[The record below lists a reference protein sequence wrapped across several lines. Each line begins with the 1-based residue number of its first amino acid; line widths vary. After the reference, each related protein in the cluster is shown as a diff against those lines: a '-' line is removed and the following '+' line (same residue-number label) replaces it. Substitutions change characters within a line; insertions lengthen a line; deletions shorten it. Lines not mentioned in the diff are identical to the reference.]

1 MAMTSRP
8 PRSYLYIS
16 DSKVGSMFNQM
27 PRRRLRK
34 AFKEV
39 KVDFKLFGAST
50 TLAEPADTRESR
62 LAVVEDFLDA
72 AGVVGT
78 LEAPSTYFRGVMSMR
93 WGPLPSPHEAIVYFG
108 GENEHSIVGL
118 SGSIHHVLSS
128 STNLVPGQPPPQS
141 LVSDS
146 GIGAAFIGGSAAPAL
161 TSALETIAEI
171 EEGGLSNAQAAIDNH
186 HRAVL
191 AVNAKLKGPLFV
203 AEFLAKRITT
213 TGILA
218 TPASAMGA
226 LTGHHD
232 LMMAWRRS
240 GKKVVLGTPVY
251 VAQLN

>member
-1 MAMTSRP
+1 MATTSRP

-16 DSKVGSMFNQM
+16 DSKVLSMFNQM

-39 KVDFKLFGAST
+39 KFDLKLFGAS
-50 TLAEPADTRESR
+50 LAEPADTRESR
-62 LAVVEDFLDA
+62 LAAVEDFLES
-72 AGVVGT
+72 AGMVGT

-93 WGPLPSPHEAIVYFG
+93 WSPLPQPHGAIVYFG
-108 GENEHSIVGL
+108 GENEHSIIGL

-128 STNLVPGQPPPQS
+128 STNVGPGQPPPQS
-141 LVSDS
+141 SVSDT
-146 GIGAAFIGGSAAPAL
+146 GIGPAFIGGSAAPAL

-171 EEGGLSNAQAAIDNH
+171 ELDGLSTAQAAIDHH

-191 AVNAKLKGPLFV
+191 AVNAKLKGPVFV
-203 AEFLAKRITT
+203 AEFLAKRFTT

-218 TPASAMGA
+218 TPASLMGA

-232 LMMAWRRS
+232 PVMAMRRR
-240 GKKVVLGTPVY
+240 GKNVVLGTPVY